1 MMHHPSITATTML
14 QQRPT
19 VRRRMPSGMMRQ
31 PQSARSRLRKST
43 GSVGELAKGDWDRVL
58 DVNLRGPFLLAKAVF
73 PYIRNM
79 LRASQG
85 TIVNVSSVAGK
96 QGWANASVYCA
107 SKFGLTG
114 FTQALAAEGKPH
126 GIRACILYRGGMDT
140 YWRAWSSTERQTQA
154 REPRFSTRARPPAD
168 VAELIVWIAT
178 APSALVLNEAIISPL
193 EQEGWP

>member
-1 MMHHPSITATTML
+1 MMHHPPITATTML

-114 FTQALAAEGKPH
+114 FTQALAAEGKPQVYPGVH
-126 GIRACILYRGGMDT
+126 SL
-140 YWRAWSSTERQTQA
+140 
-154 REPRFSTRARPPAD
+154 
-168 VAELIVWIAT
+168 
-178 APSALVLNEAIISPL
+178 
-193 EQEGWP
+193 